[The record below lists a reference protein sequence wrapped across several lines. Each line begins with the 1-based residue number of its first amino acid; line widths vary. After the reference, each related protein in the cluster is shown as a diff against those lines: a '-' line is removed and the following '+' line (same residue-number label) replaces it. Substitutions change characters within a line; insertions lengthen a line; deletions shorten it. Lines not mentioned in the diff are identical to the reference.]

1 MKDSPDRTDEKK
13 GQESHVP
20 LDVHNIWGFLGKN
33 RKTIGSDLSKTTDPS
48 RGGGVNSYIPQLQ
61 EEWGNAEQLNRF

>member
-1 MKDSPDRTDEKK
+1 M
-13 GQESHVP
+13 P
-20 LDVHNIWGFLGKN
+20 LDVHNIWGFLEKN
-33 RKTIGSDLSKTTDPS
+33 KTIGSDLSKTTVPS